1 MRLQDMKSKYQI
13 KVVNNKNTR
22 QDIIT
27 TMRHDLND
35 IQRMLCV
42 LNKKAS
48 SEGPLVA
55 LVSTSLT
62 NRLITSYLVETK
74 EIGIQ
79 HSLEKGI
86 NNCKP
91 AQPFKISYKVN

>member
-1 MRLQDMKSKYQI
+1 MRLQDLKSKYQI
-13 KVVNNKNTR
+13 KVVSNKNTR
-22 QDIIT
+22 QDIVT

-35 IQRMLCV
+35 VQRMLCM

-48 SEGPLVA
+48 SEGPIVSLA
-55 LVSTSLT
+55 STSLT
-62 NRLITSYLVETK
+62 NRLITSYFKETK

-86 NNCKP
+86 NNCKL
-91 AQPFKISYKVN
+91 AQPFKMSYKVN